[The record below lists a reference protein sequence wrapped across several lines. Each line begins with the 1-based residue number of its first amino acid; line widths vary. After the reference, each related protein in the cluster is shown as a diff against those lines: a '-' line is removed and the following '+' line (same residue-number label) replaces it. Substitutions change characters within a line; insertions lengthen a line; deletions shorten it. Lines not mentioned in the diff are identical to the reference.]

1 MSFHCPRPY
10 LNINLKYLS
19 IYVKIFCSQVGHVI
33 CEECKE
39 RVKKQTAAS
48 TSICSICKTAPI
60 IGRNLALERI
70 SRSLFGSK

>member
-1 MSFHCPRPY
+1 M
-10 LNINLKYLS
+10 
-19 IYVKIFCSQVGHVI
+19 GHVI